1 MPEKDVAEVAPATAE
16 EPVKVA
22 PELEER
28 PVETED
34 SFVEESLGEMP
45 EPKTEEVTEE
55 KAPEPESPTVAP
67 EEKREEVPAAPV
79 EEKKEEPVQET
90 PIAQPEVKAEPE
102 VKVSRLDRRL
112 AEKYTENLVLKGSGI
127 PSMEAIEAELASMS
141 VEEKKTAL
149 RNLLDENRT
158 IRGQKPEPLSTEDEE
173 AIIEAE
179 VERRYQ
185 EEQHVIQ
192 ERQFQEDLAA
202 TLAAHPE
209 LDQRTEKYNSNLE
222 KAVIPMVQ
230 SGMLASEAY
239 AIVQDAIK
247 NAKEDQ
253 RKANE
258 IENQKAMSGA
268 VIAPPVSEEINKT
281 PETDEEK
288 FLADAGVI

>member
-1 MPEKDVAEVAPATAE
+1 MPEKDVAEVAPAPAE

-55 KAPEPESPTVAP
+55 KAPEPEAPTVAP
-67 EEKREEVPAAPV
+67 EEKKEEVPAAPV

-90 PIAQPEVKAEPE
+90 PITQPEVKAEPE
-102 VKVSRLDRRL
+102 AKVSRLDRRL

-158 IRGQKPEPLSTEDEE
+158 IRGQKPEPLSHEDEE

-179 VERRYQ
+179 VERREQ
-185 EEQHVIQ
+185 ETQRAIR
-192 ERQFQEDLAA
+192 EREFQTDLAE
-202 TLAAHPE
+202 TLVKYPE
-209 LDQRTEKYNSNLE
+209 LDRRTAKYNPALE
-222 KAVIPMVQ
+222 KAVIPMVEA
-230 SGMLASEAY
+230 GMLASEAY
-239 AIVQDAIK
+239 AVVQEAIK
-247 NAKEDQ
+247 NAQEDERKKKEV
-253 RKANE
+253 AA
-258 IENQKAMSGA
+258 QKAMSGS
-268 VIAPPVSEEINKT
+268 VIAPPVSEPINKT

>member
-1 MPEKDVAEVAPATAE
+1 MPEEVVAEVAPAVAE

-22 PELEER
+22 PELDEK

-34 SFVEESLGEMP
+34 SFVEESLGIP
-45 EPKTEEVTEE
+45 VEPPAEVVTEE
-55 KAPEPESPTVAP
+55 KAPEPETPTVAP
-67 EEKREEVPAAPV
+67 EEKKEEAPAEPV
-79 EEKKEEPVQET
+79 VQEEKKEET
-90 PIAQPEVKAEPE
+90 PEAPKVPEVKVEQEA
-102 VKVSRLDRRL
+102 KVSRLDKRL

-127 PSMEAIEAELASMS
+127 PASEAIAAELASMT

-158 IRGQKPEPLSTEDEE
+158 IRGQKPEPLSQEDEE

-179 VERRYQ
+179 VDRRYQ
-185 EEQHVIQ
+185 EEQQAIQ
-192 ERQFQEDLAA
+192 EKAFQEDLAA

-209 LDQRTEKYNSNLE
+209 LDRRTDKYNANLE

-230 SGMLASEAY
+230 SGMLASDAY
-239 AIVQDAIK
+239 AIVQEAIK
-247 NAKEDQ
+247 NATEES

-258 IENQKAMSGA
+258 LANQKAMSGS
-268 VIAPPVSEEINKT
+268 VVAPPVSEPTNKE